1 MLKIS
6 GNECSTLPVQNIV
19 QVLFA
24 LWLLLLRFMLVIYD
38 FYCQSKLLIKIQ
50 LYVIQL
56 QTGLFFFS
64 LSPSLCVYVCVC
76 MSSPV
81 MYWIYS
87 SSNYEIGG
95 YRSIILSSHATQTS
109 FWGYSEVT
117 ADAVTYLSVLRYEN
131 TDGFH
136 SAWDADISRLF
147 HSKILSGSF
156 DVPQLA
162 F

>member
-1 MLKIS
+1 MFNLTSTEHCTGFI
-6 GNECSTLPVQNIV
+6 CSLASAASFHFGDLWFLLSVK
-19 QVLFA
+19 A
-24 LWLLLLRFMLVIYD
+24 LNKNTALCHTAANR
-38 FYCQSKLLIKIQ
+38 
-50 LYVIQL
+50 
-56 QTGLFFFS
+56 TFFL
-64 LSPSLCVYVCVC
+64 LSPSVCVC
-76 MSSPV
+76 VSSPV

-87 SSNYEIGG
+87 SSNYEIWG